1 MHPRPLALLSLL
13 LALAAGCA
21 HTQRAD
27 SSRALKQAAEGFHH
41 RIRWG
46 DFRSAAEYLVPDRR
60 RPFSEARE
68 RGQDERDLS
77 FSDYELEQ
85 LTLAEDGL
93 SADVV
98 SRLRWTR
105 LPSLVEKSETVHSH
119 FVLLRGQWLLAE
131 QDKGPFTDV
140 LGAPWDPGADKAP

>member
-1 MHPRPLALLSLL
+1 MHPRPLALLPLL
-13 LALAAGCA
+13 LALVGGCA
-21 HTQRAD
+21 HTQKAE

-46 DFRSAAEYLVPDRR
+46 DYRGAAAYVVPDRR
-60 RPFSEARE
+60 RPFVDARE

-77 FSDYELEQ
+77 FSDYDLEQ
-85 LTLAEDGL
+85 LTLSEDGQ

-98 SRLRWTR
+98 SKLRWTR

-119 FVLLRGQWLLAE
+119 FVLLRGQWLVAE

-140 LGAPWDPGADKAP
+140 LAAPWDPGAAEAP